1 VDELDL
7 WEFVDFFFFIFFID
21 FIKNISQ
28 KNISQLMSSI
38 YPKHS
43 NHHLLHIKPWIFLR
57 FSGQKWQKSPRK
69 PSKMAVLAPR
79 SDCCAG
85 KGRPGQDDPGTVCD
99 IFFIE
104 FILVFQLRTLKN
116 NMQTL
121 FYNLRTL
128 FTICQLFCHCLFIK
142 IATRIHIFFNR
153 QTLFVF
159 IIFKPQI

>member
-1 VDELDL
+1 LDL

-85 KGRPGQDDPGTVCD
+85 KGRPGQDDPGTVCEYFCFLR
-99 IFFIE
+99 ICIGFSSANP
-104 FILVFQLRTLKN
+104 ILQFANLI
-116 NMQTL
+116 
-121 FYNLRTL
+121 YNLPTL
-128 FTICQLFCHCLFIK
+128 LPLFIYK
-142 IATRIHIFFNR
+142 NRHPDSHFFQSSNPIYIYNTSNPKYNNIR
-153 QTLFVF
+153 T
-159 IIFKPQI
+159 P